1 MERTLLQKQGSLNR
15 ALQFAAAGEMTS
27 AMAHELNQPVTA
39 LSNYLR
45 AAQTILQ
52 RPDRDEKLLDDTLNK
67 AADEAQRAARVVQ
80 QLREFFRRGATN
92 TTSVDVATLVAEVVE
107 TVRNRAILAEVQV
120 EVVVP
125 HGLAPLD
132 ADQTQLAMVLH
143 NLLVN
148 AIEAIVSGGST
159 HRVVR
164 LELIDLGDAVRIV
177 VEDSGPGIA
186 PEIEA
191 TMFEP
196 FATSKPEGMGLG
208 LAISRTLV
216 RAHGGDL
223 AAEPRAGGGTRFVL
237 SLPREAR
244 PS

>member
-1 MERTLLQKQGSLNR
+1 MERALTDKQTSLNR

-27 AMAHELNQPVTA
+27 ALAHELNQPVTA

-45 AAQTILQ
+45 AAQTILG
-52 RPDRDEKLLDDTLNK
+52 RADRDEQLLDATLNK

-92 TTSVDVATLVAEVVE
+92 MASVDLAALVNEVVE
-107 TVRNRAILAEVQV
+107 TVRGRAATAEVQL

-125 HGLAPLD
+125 PGLPPLP
-132 ADQTQLAMVLH
+132 ADRTQLAMVLH

-148 AIEAIVSGGST
+148 AIEAIVASAPQQRS
-159 HRVVR
+159 VR
-164 LELIDLGDAVRIV
+164 IELVDQGEVVRIV
-177 VEDSGPGIA
+177 VDDTGPGIA
-186 PEIEA
+186 AEIEA

-216 RAHGGDL
+216 RAHGGEL
-223 AAEPRAGGGTRFVL
+223 AAERRPAGGTRFVL
-237 SLPREAR
+237 NLPRDAR
-244 PS
+244 TG